1 MERPPPV
8 PAKAGSRTSGASIPG
23 RDGTL
28 PGESIGFDVSFGPPG
43 LAGASKSGPA
53 GGLPDGEP
61 PPPARGPDDG
71 VSGVE

>member
-1 MERPPPV
+1 M
-8 PAKAGSRTSGASIPG
+8 PG
-23 RDGTL
+23 CDGTL
-28 PGESIGFDVSFGPPG
+28 PGESIGFNVSFGPPG